1 MVGIPSRYVE
11 PLAEEDREI
20 LSYLRDHGDTPRIR
34 QRAHAI
40 LLSDSGRSV
49 TELSEIFEVRRNTAS
64 SWLDRWE
71 TEGVKGVGDA
81 QRSGAPPKLT
91 KSETERVVEIIEKN
105 PRNPRQV
112 LAEISASI
120 GKTISRS
127 TLRRIAR
134 RFDLRWKRMRRSLKL
149 KRDDDE
155 FEKAKDELEG
165 LKEQHCLGNIDLYYF
180 DEAGFSLVPP
190 VGYGWQPIGKTLEIP
205 STRSKQL
212 NVLGFLS
219 LSGQLT
225 SYISECTVNT
235 DVVITCFD
243 EFCETLENL
252 TIIIIDNASPHK
264 SKKFQSRK
272 AEWKKKGLLLYF
284 LPSYCPELN
293 FIEML
298 WRMIKYQ
305 WLDLKAYSNVKSLYK
320 YLSDVLSQVGTRY
333 TINFAATNS

>member
-20 LSYLRDHGDTPRIR
+20 LSYLRDHGETPRIR

-40 LLSDSGRSV
+40 LLSDSGKSV
-49 TELSEIFEVRRNTAS
+49 NELAEIFAVRRNTVS

-71 TEGVKGVGDA
+71 TEGVQGIGDA

-91 KSETERVVEIIEKN
+91 RSEINRVVKIIKKN
-105 PRNPRQV
+105 PHNPRQV
-112 LAEISASI
+112 LAEISKRI
-120 GKTISRS
+120 GKTISRP

-134 RFDLRWKRMRRSLKL
+134 RFGLRWKRMRRSLKS
-149 KRDDDE
+149 KRDEDE
-155 FEKAKDELEG
+155 FEKAKDELED
-165 LKEQHCLGNIDLYYF
+165 LKEQHRIGDIDLYYF

-190 VGYGWQPIGKTLEIP
+190 VRYGWQPIGETLEVP

-219 LSGQLT
+219 LSSQLT
-225 SYISECTVNT
+225 SYIAECTVDT

-243 EFCETLENL
+243 NFCENLENPA
-252 TIIIIDNASPHK
+252 IVIIDNASPHS
-264 SKKFQSRK
+264 SKKFESRK
-272 AEWKKKGLLLYF
+272 ADWEEKGLILYS
-284 LPSYCPELN
+284 LPPYCPELN

-305 WLDLKAYSNVKSLYK
+305 WLDLQAYSSFKALYK
-320 YLSDVLSQVGTRY
+320 HPSDVLSQVGTRY
-333 TINFAATNS
+333 CIDFAAINN

>member
-11 PLAEEDREI
+11 PLAEEDREV
-20 LSYLRDHGDTPRIR
+20 LSYLRDHGETPRIR

-40 LLSDSGRSV
+40 LLSDSGKSV
-49 TELSEIFEVRRNTAS
+49 NELSEIFEVRRNTAA

-71 TEGVKGVGDA
+71 TEGVQGIGDA

-91 KSETERVVEIIEKN
+91 KSETKRVVKIIKKN

-112 LAEISASI
+112 LAEISKRI

-134 RFDLRWKRMRRSLKL
+134 RFDLRWKRMRRSLKS
-149 KRDDDE
+149 KRDEDK
-155 FEKAKDELEG
+155 FEKAKDELEE

-190 VGYGWQPIGKTLEIP
+190 VGYGWQPIGKTLEVP

-219 LSGQLT
+219 LSSQLT
-225 SYISECTVNT
+225 SYIADCTVDT
-235 DVVITCFD
+235 DVVIACFD
-243 EFCETLENL
+243 NFCETLKNL
-252 TIIIIDNASPHK
+252 TIVIIDNASPHS
-264 SKKFQSRK
+264 SKKFESRK
-272 AEWKKKGLLLYF
+272 TEWEKKGLILYF
-284 LPSYCPELN
+284 LPPYCPELN

-305 WLDLKAYSNVKSLYK
+305 WLDLQAYSSFKSLYK
-320 YLSDVLSQVGTRY
+320 CLSEVLSQVGTQY
-333 TINFAATNS
+333 TINFAATDN